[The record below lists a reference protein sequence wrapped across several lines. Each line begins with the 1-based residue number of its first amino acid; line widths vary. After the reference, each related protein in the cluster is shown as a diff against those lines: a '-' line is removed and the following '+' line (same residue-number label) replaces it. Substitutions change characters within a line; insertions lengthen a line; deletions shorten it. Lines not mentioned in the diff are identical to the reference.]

1 MTLYFL
7 LKFSL
12 LLFWLIVLMPESN
25 LLQFLLVKQ
34 TTDSSGHK
42 FLWCLKLFTYLQ
54 ETSHISINEA
64 KTTDGA
70 YYLELKIPSKSNPR
84 HGLWK
89 FLEKY
94 GFRYGDMMSS
104 RPLLASEVCAY

>member
-1 MTLYFL
+1 M
-7 LKFSL
+7 
-12 LLFWLIVLMPESN
+12 
-25 LLQFLLVKQ
+25 
-34 TTDSSGHK
+34 
-42 FLWCLKLFTYLQ
+42 LKLFTCLQ
-54 ETSHISINEA
+54 ETSHISICEA

-70 YYLELKIPSKSNPR
+70 YYLELEIPSKLNPR

-94 GFRYGDMMSS
+94 GFRYGDASMNS